1 MNKIPTDLTGYITL
15 EPWWRTEVP
24 TRIVPSADGVEDLLE
39 MLGEEAENP
48 FFVLDSIL
56 EEQPAFAPLF
66 EQKRKFLFNASESEP
81 RTGDVDRLV
90 ALLKSLGEVPDILV
104 GVGGGG
110 TMDLTKA
117 TGICLANPRPAQE
130 YQGYGLDMNK
140 GADVWVL
147 PTLNGT
153 GAEITP
159 IAVLRGPE
167 KKLGINNPYTEPVV
181 AVIDPQ
187 LSVGAKKF
195 NRFFTMMDCY
205 FHHYEIMQSKTSQ
218 REAVLDAEDGLSLA
232 REVLQHDLE
241 SYRLEDAIKSAMAS
255 VLGGSSTIGGR
266 VGAAHAISYGLSN
279 SGPKL
284 PHSVAVTLSMLALE
298 DLYPD
303 GYADT
308 MHFLRVNGM
317 AEPKAGEYGIG
328 EGEVEK
334 MTRVA
339 LGMEKLWQSCFGEEW
354 KERATPEYI
363 RNIYEKIVGVK

>member
-1 MNKIPTDLTGYITL
+1 MKKIPTDLAEYINL

-24 TRIVPSADGVEDLLE
+24 TRIVPSADGVKDILE
-39 MLGEEAENP
+39 MLGEEAKNP

-90 ALLKSLGEVPDILV
+90 ALLKSLDDVPDILV

-117 TGICLANPRPAQE
+117 TGICLANPKPAQE
-130 YQGYGLDMNK
+130 YQGYGLDMKK

-187 LSVGAKKF
+187 LSAGAKKF

-218 REAVLDAEDGLSLA
+218 REAVQDAEDGLRLA
-232 REVLQHDLE
+232 KEVLQKDLGDH
-241 SYRLEDAIKSAMAS
+241 RIEDAIKSAMAS

-298 DLYPD
+298 DLCPD

-308 MHFLRVNGM
+308 VHFLQVNDM
-317 AEPKAGEYGIG
+317 PEPKAREYGIG

-334 MTRVA
+334 MTKVA